1 MSSIKHAPCPCCY
14 PRRDA
19 ALRGLDLKAPTAAP
33 APARFVS
40 GAAGDQP
47 SRPPRAPVANEII
60 LCAHRIIS
68 VPRSRTRSDALRDDS
83 GAHAGIGS
91 MHARPHCQLSL
102 LTAVSTFPSTPKP
115 ASGEP
120 ICVVSPTQSR
130 AGADQ
135 NPRPLSAG
143 AAMCTVRAFRNVL
156 PPFKVLGFGR
166 VIDRPKIIGNAE
178 GLVLPWW

>member
-1 MSSIKHAPCPCCY
+1 MLPVEFRMSSIKHAPCPCCRR
-14 PRRDA
+14 RRDA
-19 ALRGLDLKAPTAAP
+19 ALRGPDLKAPTGAR
-33 APARFVS
+33 PARFVI

-47 SRPPRAPVANEII
+47 SRPSRAPLANEII
-60 LCAHRIIS
+60 LCAHRVIS

-91 MHARPHCQLSL
+91 MLARPHCQLSL

-143 AAMCTVRAFRNVL
+143 AAMRTVRASFSKRLASVQGTRFRT
-156 PPFKVLGFGR
+156 G
-166 VIDRPKIIGNAE
+166 D
-178 GLVLPWW
+178 

>member
-1 MSSIKHAPCPCCY
+1 MLPVEFRMSSIKHAPCPCCRR
-14 PRRDA
+14 RRDA
-19 ALRGLDLKAPTAAP
+19 ALRGPDLKAPTGAR
-33 APARFVS
+33 PARFVI

-47 SRPPRAPVANEII
+47 SRPSRAPLANEII
-60 LCAHRIIS
+60 LCAHRVIS

-120 ICVVSPTQSR
+120 DLRSFANAKSCRSGSKP
-130 AGADQ
+130 
-135 NPRPLSAG
+135 
-143 AAMCTVRAFRNVL
+143 AAAQCRRCDVHRSSFSKRLASVQGTRFRT
-156 PPFKVLGFGR
+156 G
-166 VIDRPKIIGNAE
+166 D
-178 GLVLPWW
+178 